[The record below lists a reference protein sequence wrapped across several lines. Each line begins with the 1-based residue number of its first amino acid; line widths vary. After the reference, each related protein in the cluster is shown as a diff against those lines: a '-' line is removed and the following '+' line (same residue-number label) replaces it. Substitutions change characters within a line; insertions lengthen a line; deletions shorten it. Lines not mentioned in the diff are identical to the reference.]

1 MRTLRSLCCL
11 LGSLL
16 VLSFVSCN
24 KQPQPQKIA
33 FLAIGQSNMVGIGDI
48 SSAEDTIVSPRFL
61 NLASTNNPD
70 RKVGEWRVARPGN
83 CRVTYDRPNY
93 LSPTDYFG
101 RTVLEHLSPIDS
113 VAVIQ
118 VAVDGCPLRLFD
130 KDQCQGFVDSC
141 QMDWMKA
148 EIASYDGNPYGRLI
162 TLAKQAQAQ
171 GWTIRGL
178 LVHQGETDAYGD
190 HWPKQLLKI
199 YNDILA
205 DLSLVAADVPVLVG
219 ETVGLDQNGV
229 CAHANPTL
237 DRVHDFIPTAYT
249 ISSRGCLVS
258 HDHVHFAGV
267 GYRRLGTRYAI
278 KWLQLNGY
286 SVADDPDAKLQSEL
300 GDPNDAFQVD
310 AFIRQ
315 QDGRLMVA
323 AAVPLASVDI
333 VSFSGATLA
342 SIQLDGAKTS
352 ELDITPYAGE
362 DRLILN
368 IRAASGD
375 VVNRQV
381 NR

>member
-1 MRTLRSLCCL
+1 M
-11 LGSLL
+11 
-16 VLSFVSCN
+16 
-24 KQPQPQKIA
+24 
-33 FLAIGQSNMVGIGDI
+33 
-48 SSAEDTIVSPRFL
+48 
-61 NLASTNNPD
+61 
-70 RKVGEWRVARPGN
+70 
-83 CRVTYDRPNY
+83 
-93 LSPTDYFG
+93 
-101 RTVLEHLSPIDS
+101 
-113 VAVIQ
+113 
-118 VAVDGCPLRLFD
+118 
-130 KDQCQGFVDSC
+130 
-141 QMDWMKA
+141 
-148 EIASYDGNPYGRLI
+148 
-162 TLAKQAQAQ
+162 
-171 GWTIRGL
+171 
-178 LVHQGETDAYGD
+178 
-190 HWPKQLLKI
+190 
-199 YNDILA
+199 
-205 DLSLVAADVPVLVG
+205 
-219 ETVGLDQNGV
+219 
-229 CAHANPTL
+229 
-237 DRVHDFIPTAYT
+237 
-249 ISSRGCLVS
+249 S

-267 GYRRLGTRYAI
+267 GYLRLGTRYAI

-333 VSFSGATLA
+333 ISFSGATLA